1 LRARPEPT
9 QLEHLSDASFLGKL
23 PVFPANVR
31 LDWKSDCQYKHSSL
45 FGLIDSV
52 KGKKI
57 ITLTP
62 VQLRLSDKSKTFYN
76 TDASSKIDD
85 VKWKKPMTLN
95 DDILDAIRNRRYSLR
110 RIDKTTLA
118 ATTSTKKFDDDSA
131 IVAKILERRVRCQCR
146 TYFFPVTDD
155 APK

>member
-1 LRARPEPT
+1 
-9 QLEHLSDASFLGKL
+9 
-23 PVFPANVR
+23 
-31 LDWKSDCQYKHSSL
+31 
-45 FGLIDSV
+45 
-52 KGKKI
+52 
-57 ITLTP
+57 
-62 VQLRLSDKSKTFYN
+62 LSDKLKTFYN

-131 IVAKILERRVRCQCR
+131 IVAKILERRVRCHLSHI
-146 TYFFPVTDD
+146 FFSTVTDD